1 MMAENIAVALD
12 GPGGSG
18 KSTIARM
25 LARRLGSIYLDTGA
39 MYRTFA
45 LKVLRSGLD
54 KSDRADIL
62 KILNET
68 KVDVAFENGEQRML
82 LDGEDVTGFIREPD
96 VTEWAS
102 FVASIPEVRLKLVDL
117 QREVSN
123 RVSIVM
129 DGRDIGTYALPHA
142 QYKFFLTASPEVR
155 AKRRYEECLAKGMTV
170 SYSDIYEAL
179 AARDAQDSGRDFAP
193 LRQAEDA
200 ILIDTG
206 MLTPDEVM
214 ETILRHMDR

>member
-1 MMAENIAVALD
+1 MAENIAVALD

-18 KSTIARM
+18 KSTIAKM
-25 LARRLGSIYLDTGA
+25 LAKRLGSIYLDTGA

-45 LKVLRSGLD
+45 LKVLRSGLN
-54 KSDRADIL
+54 KSDRSGIL
-62 KILNET
+62 KILDET

-82 LDGEDVTGFIREPD
+82 LDGEDVTGLIREPD

-102 FVASIPEVRLKLVDL
+102 FVASIPEVRLKLVEL
-117 QREVSN
+117 QREVSK

-129 DGRDIGTYALPHA
+129 DGRDIGTYVLPHA

-155 AKRRYEECLAKGMTV
+155 AKRRYDESLAKGMTV
-170 SYSDIYEAL
+170 SYSEIYEAL

-206 MLTPDEVM
+206 MLTPGEVM
-214 ETILRHMDR
+214 ETILRHMNR